1 MVKETTKD
9 IFNNEVEKFHG
20 KLISFIR
27 GLIFDLKIKHG
38 LSDNEISEIF
48 NIDEKKLSNFMHENW
63 DGYVDSRFL
72 SILYLLC
79 NEEFDFYR
87 VLYKTPAD
95 FAETIEEYIKQFTVS
110 RRERNI
116 NELFE
121 ILGIEDDYDLE
132 MAISAIKE
140 ILHNKKDNG
149 KDCKN

>member
-1 MVKETTKD
+1 
-9 IFNNEVEKFHG
+9 
-20 KLISFIR
+20 
-27 GLIFDLKIKHG
+27 
-38 LSDNEISEIF
+38 
-48 NIDEKKLSNFMHENW
+48 MHENW

-72 SILYLLC
+72 SILYLLY

-87 VLYKTPAD
+87 VLYKTPDD
-95 FAETIEEYIKQFTVS
+95 FAETVDEYIKQFAVS
-110 RRERNI
+110 KHERNI

-149 KDCKN
+149 KDCKD